1 MATDK
6 TGTWSLGE
14 SVLWYTPTSSL
25 DVTWSQGESYLED
38 EYEAPAGGLS
48 IPIAMYHYQHNIG

>member
-14 SVLWYTPTSSL
+14 SVLWYTPTASL
-25 DVTWSQGESYLED
+25 DPTWSLGESIILD
-38 EYEAPAGGLS
+38 ETVARDVWRPLYRPRRR
-48 IPIAMYHYQHNIG
+48 

>member
-14 SVLWYTPTSSL
+14 SVLWYSPTSGLDASWSL
-25 DVTWSQGESYLED
+25 GESAFLD
-38 EYEAPAGGLS
+38 EYVAAGGLS
-48 IPIAMYHYQHNIG
+48 IPVAVHHYKQQGIQ